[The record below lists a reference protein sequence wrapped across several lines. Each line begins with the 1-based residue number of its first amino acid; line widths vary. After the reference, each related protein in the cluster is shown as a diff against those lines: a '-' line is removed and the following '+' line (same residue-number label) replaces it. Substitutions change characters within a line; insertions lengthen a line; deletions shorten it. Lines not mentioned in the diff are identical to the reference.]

1 MHHQIP
7 TSSRDGATKPQLKM
21 FCDVKHRYKPEAC
34 GLCEVGGGAYL
45 LPNTSLFTPRR
56 QLWHPPALPETFP
69 MLLVSYF
76 LTTTHR
82 PAAQAHG
89 WVRAPHVPL
98 LPSAPRS
105 APWRVQ
111 DEQEAVI
118 MWSLRFMQHQKN
130 NNKKNN
136 KKRTQCMNE
145 EIWILF
151 SNWNSSEICANPFFR
166 KLSTSYF
173 DDFFL
178 LSSAFVRPAG
188 PLAPENRHI
197 CKEQLMDS
205 ERKKNSTTRPTKAT
219 ESVNRRSRAQK
230 WNLVTENWKHHR
242 RSGQTLGLF
251 FPNWFLWMA

>member
-1 MHHQIP
+1 MSVIWSQVRWTGRIQNRRTQRKQMHHQIP

-69 MLLVSYF
+69 MLLASYF

-130 NNKKNN
+130 NNKKKTI
-136 KKRTQCMNE
+136 KKGPVHEWRNLDFVLKLKLQWDLCKSFLQETVDV
-145 EIWILF
+145 LF
-151 SNWNSSEICANPFFR
+151 WWFFFCWAQR
-166 KLSTSYF
+166 LW
-173 DDFFL
+173 D
-178 LSSAFVRPAG
+178 
-188 PLAPENRHI
+188 PLARLHLRI
-197 CKEQLMDS
+197 DTFVKSSWWTQRG
-205 ERKKNSTTRPTKAT
+205 RKTAPPDPQRPL
-219 ESVNRRSRAQK
+219 RA
-230 WNLVTENWKHHR
+230 
-242 RSGQTLGLF
+242 
-251 FPNWFLWMA
+251 